1 MGVDDF
7 RDFFHLFFDH
17 TPRYRPPVH
26 YALPDDLISQP
37 CALPNV
43 PYRSS
48 HRTDTWNI
56 DSEELPELK
65 HNEFAIKIELISLD
79 PAMRGWLDDRP
90 SYLPPVEIGA
100 IMRAGSLG
108 TIIESKNQR
117 FPVGAQVVGNFGATE
132 IAISDGTGARLI
144 KPDLAPAPMFLGAL
158 GMTGM
163 TAYFGFFELGVPRA
177 GDTVVVSAA
186 AGAVGSI
193 VGQLAKINGC
203 TVIGIAGGK
212 DKCDYVTGTLGFD
225 VLPRLQNRCPHAQAT
240 WSSSPRSGF
249 TRRRRLFRQ
258 RRWRNS
264 QRKPR
269 LPFLRRSSR
278 DLRSHLSVQRDRDHA
293 RAQQLHEPAGQASPH
308 AGFLVFD
315 YEDKFPVAQR
325 RIGKWLAQGKITAP
339 ETIVKGEITEFP
351 RPSTASLPATTWAN
365 YFLQIN

>member
-1 MGVDDF
+1 MTPMTTF
-7 RDFFHLFFDH
+7 RSVRLSQ
-17 TPRYRPPVH
+17 RPVG
-26 YALPDDLISQP
+26 LPS
-37 CALPNV
+37 AE
-43 PYRSS
+43 
-48 HRTDTWNI
+48 TWSI
-56 DSEELPELK
+56 DPEEMPELK

-108 TIIESKNQR
+108 TVIESSNQR

-132 IAISDGTGARLI
+132 IAISDGTGARVI
-144 KPDLAPAPMFLGAL
+144 NTDLASAPMYLGAL

-212 DKCDYVTGTLGFD
+212 EKCDYVTEALGFD
-225 VLPRLQNRCPHAQAT
+225 VCLDYKTDIPMRKQLGAALQEVGSKGVDIYFDNVGGEILNANLAYMSFGARVVICGAISQYNAT
-240 WSSSPRSGF
+240 EITPGPSNYMNLLVKR
-249 TRRRRLFRQ
+249 
-258 RRWRNS
+258 
-264 QRKPR
+264 
-269 LPFLRRSSR
+269 
-278 DLRSHLSVQRDRDHA
+278 A
-293 RAQQLHEPAGQASPH
+293 RMQ
-308 AGFLVFD
+308 GFLVFD
-315 YEDKFPVAQR
+315 YENKFPVAQR

-351 RPSTASLPATTWAN
+351 ETLNRLFAGNNMGKLL
-365 YFLQIN
+365 LQIN